1 MDEVIKIPV
10 EAETIEVRLSPIKT
24 PVAFNNKVK
33 ELIEECGLSPEE
45 AKREALNMTF
55 VLEVI
60 YEKNCGLFAVESDT
74 LDCSRVW
81 SPYTQKEIVCEE
93 K

>member
-1 MDEVIKIPV
+1 
-10 EAETIEVRLSPIKT
+10 
-24 PVAFNNKVK
+24 
-33 ELIEECGLSPEE
+33 
-45 AKREALNMTF
+45 MTF
-55 VLEVI
+55 ILEVI

-81 SPYTQKEIVCEE
+81 SPYTQKDIVCEE

>member
-1 MDEVIKIPV
+1 MEDTIKIPA

-33 ELIEECGLSPEE
+33 ELVEECGLSEEE
-45 AKREALNMTF
+45 AKREVMNMTF
-55 VLEVI
+55 ILEVI

-81 SPYTQKEIVCEE
+81 SPYTQKEIECEE
-93 K
+93 N

>member
-1 MDEVIKIPV
+1 MEDTIKIPV

-33 ELIEECGLSPEE
+33 ELVEECGLSEEE
-45 AKREALNMTF
+45 AKREVLNMTF

-74 LDCSRVW
+74 LDCSKVW
-81 SPYTQKEIVCEE
+81 SPYTQKEIECEE
-93 K
+93 N

>member
-1 MDEVIKIPV
+1 MEDTIKIPA

-33 ELIEECGLSPEE
+33 ELVEECGLSEEE
-45 AKREALNMTF
+45 AKREVMNMTF

-81 SPYTQKEIVCEE
+81 SPYTQKEIECEE
-93 K
+93 N